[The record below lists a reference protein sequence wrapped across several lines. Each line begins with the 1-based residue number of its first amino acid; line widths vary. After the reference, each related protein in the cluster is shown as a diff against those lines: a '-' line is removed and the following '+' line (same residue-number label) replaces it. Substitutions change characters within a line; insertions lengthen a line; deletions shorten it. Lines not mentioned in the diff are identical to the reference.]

1 MDKTKNAARIQCT
14 ICLEDFQV
22 GGGGRYVHGYYKLNV
37 FNVFRLHQLWKV
49 QVPVISFNF

>member
-22 GGGGRYVHGYYKLNV
+22 GGGLPSKNVHGYYKLNV

-49 QVPVISFNF
+49 QVQYL